1 MKTVTKI
8 CICLLVA
15 LSILLIPSCA
25 REEFLVA
32 YASDYGGA
40 IEFTSGEF
48 DLDKITAMRYST
60 SPYFNYSCYVSKNH
74 GYGKREDRLI
84 VSNEWSETIKTIIA
98 GSGWFVGVD
107 YSEFLSGIMYYP
119 STNGREFG
127 GMEPK
132 MVLGE
137 NCVGLF
143 EINNEL
149 YAVTC
154 YNSST
159 EAPTNVSLYRLIYP
173 TKENG
178 LKCYAEKITEI
189 PDVNF
194 ADAATVTDDGLIYVV
209 TTEHFYSISTDGTVT
224 NIDVPEEWMYLCKD
238 SIVEVNRDIY
248 VGTHCGIL
256 RYEPDMDKFTWFP
269 ADYENMIIK

>member
-25 REEFLVA
+25 REESLVA
-32 YASDYGGA
+32 YATDYVGE
-40 IEFTSGEF
+40 IKFTSGEF
-48 DLDKITAMRYST
+48 DIDKIIAMRRST
-60 SPYFNYSCYVSKNH
+60 SPYFNYTCYVSKNE
-74 GYGKREDRLI
+74 GYDKREDRLI

-154 YNSST
+154 YNSCT

-194 ADAATVTDDGLIYVV
+194 ANAATATDDGLNNCLRILLSFIIPFRKDERTLKIFDLYQ
-209 TTEHFYSISTDGTVT
+209 TALLCLCSLLLQTA
-224 NIDVPEEWMYLCKD
+224 YLRKR
-238 SIVEVNRDIY
+238 V
-248 VGTHCGIL
+248 L
-256 RYEPDMDKFTWFP
+256 RRFLTP
-269 ADYENMIIK
+269 

>member
-25 REEFLVA
+25 REESLVA

-40 IEFTSGEF
+40 IEFTSDIF
-48 DLDKITAMRYST
+48 DVDKIIAMRRST
-60 SPYFNYSCYVSKNH
+60 SPYFNYTCYVSKNH
-74 GYGKREDRLI
+74 GYGKREDRLV
-84 VSNEWSETIKTIIA
+84 VSNECSETIKTIIA

-137 NCVGLF
+137 ICVGLF

-154 YNSST
+154 YNSCT
-159 EAPTNVSLYRLIYP
+159 EAPTKVSLYRLIYP

>member
-1 MKTVTKI
+1 MGKKFIVI
-8 CICLLVA
+8 LLAFIICLH
-15 LSILLIPSCA
+15 LSSCNQ
-25 REEFLVA
+25 REIVVA
-32 YASDYGGA
+32 YSTDYVGEIKFKSD
-40 IEFTSGEF
+40 IF
-48 DLDKITAMRYST
+48 DVDKIIAMRYST
-60 SPYFNYSCYVSKNH
+60 SPYFYYTCHVSKNE
-74 GYGKREDRLI
+74 GYDKREDRLV
-84 VSNEWSETIKTIIA
+84 VSNKCSEKIKTVIA

-119 STNGREFG
+119 STSGRELG

-154 YNSST
+154 YNSWT
-159 EAPTNVSLYRLIYP
+159 EDPTNVSLYRLIYP

-194 ADAATVTDDGLIYVV
+194 ANAATATDDCLIYVV
-209 TTEHFYSISTDGTVT
+209 TTERFYSITTDGTVT
-224 NIDVPEEWMYLCKD
+224 QIMVPEEWIYLVKD
-238 SIVEVNRDIY
+238 SVVEVSGDIY
-248 VGTHCGIL
+248 VGSHCGIL
-256 RYEPDMDKFTWFP
+256 RYEPDADKFTWFP
-269 ADYENMIIK
+269 ADYKDIIID